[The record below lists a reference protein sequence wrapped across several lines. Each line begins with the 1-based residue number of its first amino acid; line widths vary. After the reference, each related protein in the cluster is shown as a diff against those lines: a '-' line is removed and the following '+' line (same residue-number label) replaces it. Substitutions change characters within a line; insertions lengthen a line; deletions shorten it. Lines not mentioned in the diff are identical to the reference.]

1 MKIWVT
7 TKMTKADS
15 GKIPDVD
22 VSIHE
27 RCGSKLTKADFWQNL
42 KLKKNV

>member
-1 MKIWVT
+1 
-7 TKMTKADS
+7 MTKADS

-27 RCGSKLTKADFWQNL
+27 RCGSKLTKADSG
-42 KLKKNV
+42 KI